1 MARKAAAM
9 DEILFDVLVVILGAL
24 ITGSAGW
31 ALFSRSIFRSVVM
44 FVVYGL
50 FISIMWSLLR
60 APDVALAEAAIGAG
74 VTGALFIRNIDIGRS
89 FRVAERSWERGS
101 GSAAVGIVGIGIS
114 ALCVATIA
122 GASIASLLSAQSGL
136 TAAVAGSLPRSGVD
150 QPVTA
155 VLLNFRAYDTWV
167 EMFVLFAALV
177 GAIALRGE
185 VYSSARSSTDVSL
198 NLFVH
203 ALVPIAVLSAGYLL
217 WAGSFRAGGAFQSGA
232 VLGALLILIF
242 TASERAMRVDFLYKR
257 WRWLASAACLSFLA
271 LALIGLLQAGTLLRY
286 PVPIAGALI
295 LVVETFSALAIAFTL
310 LSLFS
315 CAMIRGGSN

>member
-1 MARKAAAM
+1 M
-9 DEILFDVLVVILGAL
+9 DEILFDVLVVILGAF
-24 ITGSAGW
+24 IVGSAGW

-89 FRVAERSWERGS
+89 LGAVERFWEPRWGW
-101 GSAAVGIVGIGIS
+101 AALGFVVIGMS
-114 ALCVATIA
+114 ALCVAAIT
-122 GASIASLLSAQSGL
+122 GMSIASLLDAQVGL
-136 TAAVAGSLPRSGVD
+136 TAAVAGMLSDSGVD

-155 VLLNFRAYDTWV
+155 VLLNFRAYDTWI

-177 GAIALRGE
+177 GAIVLRGE
-185 VYSSARSSTDVSL
+185 IYSSAQDGSLQSADLPL
-198 NLFVH
+198 NLFVRTL
-203 ALVPIAVLSAGYLL
+203 APIAVLAAGYLL

-232 VLGALLILIF
+232 LLGALFILVF
-242 TASERAMRVDFLYKR
+242 AGGDRVMSVDFLYKR
-257 WRWLASAACLSFLA
+257 WRWLASAACFSFLA
-271 LALIGLLQAGTLLRY
+271 LALIGLLQGGILLRY
-286 PVPIAGALI
+286 PAPMAGPLI

-315 CAMIRGGSN
+315 FAMIRGGAG